1 MIDYSFEYKGD
12 SYKIPKGK
20 IFECLYAVGEVAP
33 VATLGEVFQS
43 NDFMKA
49 AKLFCIIGEYAKQT
63 FDPIEVTQ
71 HYLHVD
77 GGAAEIFN
85 AIGSLVAVLNPPE
98 SYHPPETGEAGK

>member
-20 IFECLYAVGEVAP
+20 IFECLYAIGEVVP

-49 AKLFCIIGEYAKQT
+49 AKLFCIVGEYSKQT
-63 FDPIEVTQ
+63 FNPIEVTQ
-71 HYLHVD
+71 HYLYGD

-85 AIGSLVAVLNPPE
+85 AIGNLVAVLNPPD
-98 SYHPPETGEAGK
+98 SYHPPETEEAGK

>member
-12 SYKIPKGK
+12 SYRIPKGK
-20 IFECLYAVGEVAP
+20 IFECLYAIGEVVP
-33 VATLGEVFQS
+33 VSDLGEVLLK

-49 AKLFCIIGEYAKQT
+49 AKLFCIAGEYAKQK

-71 HYLHVD
+71 HYLNVE

-85 AIGSLVAVLNPPE
+85 AIGGLVAVLNPPE
-98 SYHPPETGEAGK
+98 SYHPPETEEAGK